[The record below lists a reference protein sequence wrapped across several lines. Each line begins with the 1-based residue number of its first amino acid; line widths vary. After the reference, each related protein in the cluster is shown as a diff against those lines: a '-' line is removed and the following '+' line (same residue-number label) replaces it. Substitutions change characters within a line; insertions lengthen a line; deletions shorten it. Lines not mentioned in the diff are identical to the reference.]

1 MLGWQDIGNAQIT
14 GVNQQNECTMLFEVT
29 IKHVITDKK
38 GNDKEVS
45 AKYIVEN
52 QELFAQAEL
61 KAMELPLRN
70 IDVTDIKR
78 SKLREFANNPTGAEN
93 EAIYIATIVD
103 IFTDDK
109 DNVKKLQYPVGLYAI
124 SLTDANKVVT
134 EYMAQGLADME
145 CEDIKKSNFE
155 AVI

>member
-1 MLGWQDIGNAQIT
+1 MLY
-14 GVNQQNECTMLFEVT
+14 EVT

-61 KAMELPLRN
+61 KALELPLRN